1 MHFNQP
7 HQPNHLITP
16 MLCED
21 DLQIN
26 SLYPS
31 QSNPIAGYPPA
42 MQGCL
47 MQQPGYTM
55 TGQCYVQPYN
65 NLSLVSALLKLETAW
80 TKRDI
85 ACLEREIKALQLD
98 KARSADEAFSQATFH
113 DGRFTVVGTRGQSI
127 TLCPIPLDF
136 LCHILPEPAYGQ
148 EGYFLVRFRNRE
160 THCIPG
166 RYLAKPAKLLQAL
179 SAAAGESIK
188 TCSNPRKIGGLLAQT
203 LVAAATRIPLLYRYG
218 WQKSQDNWLFYLC
231 GGKTHCG
238 QLPLD
243 ADALPQT
250 MALTELDRGATL
262 RSAAQIVKAFQVFQ
276 DTSLSQI
283 LFLWWNASFLYTL
296 LLSGNEASSPLPMGL
311 CLLCQSG
318 RTARCLEM
326 LFRWYG
332 DSAIS
337 LGDDPKGFLHQLGQR
352 ADQPLL
358 IRDSICCKENET
370 ALVQALAS
378 GSVPAGNQTNT
389 VLQLRAPVTLL
400 SEGKSPLCC
409 SPTFFTLEITDQ
421 DLCTELLSTFPGLIS
436 YQPDYFRGL
445 ARFVQQNPEQLQA
458 LMTQEDLSGD
468 SEDDQDFQLSANGIQ
483 VLSTLRRVRN
493 FVQAYLT
500 SLVPE
505 KEAEQKIQPLLSG
518 DDRSLLDALEES
530 GTSQDDLTHVF
541 LGIAGRK
548 LRDGSLALVDI
559 HSASDADP
567 AETVYCSDKFYYFTL
582 EAFRAICRD
591 CHATTR
597 TVLNSIAPLLE
608 GTPYCSG
615 SAMTRIPGDRRR
627 TRAYQISR
635 KHFRRPFV
643 RTRI

>member
-1 MHFNQP
+1 
-7 HQPNHLITP
+7 

-31 QSNPIAGYPPA
+31 QSNPTAGYPPA

-337 LGDDPKGFLHQLGQR
+337 LGDDPKVFPLRLGQW

-358 IRDSICCKENET
+358 IQDSVCCKENET
-370 ALVQALAS
+370 ALLQALSS
-378 GSVPAGNQTNT
+378 GSVPAGNQTDA
-389 VLQLRAPVTLL
+389 VLQLRAPVTLI

-409 SPTFFTLEITDQ
+409 SQNFFTLEITDQ
-421 DLCTELLSTFPGLIS
+421 DLCMEILPKFPSLIS
-436 YQPDYFRGL
+436 YQQDYFRGL
-445 ARFVQQNPEQLQA
+445 ARFVQQNPEPLRT
-458 LMTQEDLSGD
+458 LMTRQDTYGD
-468 SEDDQDFQLSANGIQ
+468 FEDDEDYELSANGIQ
-483 VLSTLRRVRN
+483 VLSTLRCVRS
-493 FVQAYLT
+493 FLRAYLEN
-500 SLVPE
+500 LAPG
-505 KEAEQKIQPLLSG
+505 KGLEQAILSLLSE
-518 DDRSLLDALEES
+518 DDYCLMDALEES

-548 LRDGSLALVDI
+548 LRDGSLALVEI

-597 TVLNSIAPLLE
+597 TVLNSITPLLE

-643 RTRI
+643 RSRI